1 MRKIIFTNLDG
12 GLIIVSPVIN
22 TFGEAEGFTEEQ
34 AEQRAWSKLPVDA
47 INPRFVVES
56 EIPTDRTFRDAWA
69 DTATK
74 ITVDMIKARNI
85 HLERIRIKRNAQ
97 LSKLDIE
104 AIKAQDMGNVETL
117 AQIRAR
123 KQELRD
129 LPVTL
134 APALASAASVDA
146 LKAIQPLE

>member
-1 MRKIIFTNLDG
+1 MKAIVYTRPDGVLMVMR
-12 GLIIVSPVIN
+12 PVIN

>member
-12 GLIIVSPVIN
+12 GLIIVSPVVN
-22 TFGEAEGFTEEQ
+22 TFGEAEGFTEAD
-34 AEQRAWSKLPVDA
+34 AEKRAWDTLPSDA
-47 INPRFVVES
+47 INPRFVVDS

-69 DTATK
+69 DIATK
-74 ITVDMIKARNI
+74 ITIDMTKARNI
-85 HLERIRIKRNAQ
+85 HLESIRIKRNAE
-97 LSKLDIE
+97 LSKLDIQ
-104 AIKAQDMGNVETL
+104 ATKAQDVGDAETL

-129 LPVTL
+129 LPATL
-134 APALASAASVDA
+134 APTLASAVSVDA

>member
-1 MRKIIFTNLDG
+1 MKAIVYTRPDGVLMVMR
-12 GLIIVSPVIN
+12 PVIN

-69 DTATK
+69 DIATK
-74 ITVDMIKARNI
+74 ISIDMTKARNI
-85 HLERIRIKRNAQ
+85 HLERIRIKRNAE

-104 AIKAQDMGNVETL
+104 AIKAQDMGDTEALTR
-117 AQIRAR
+117 IRAR

-129 LPVTL
+129 LPATL
-134 APALASAASVDA
+134 APALANAVTTDE
-146 LKAIQPLE
+146 LKAIQPLI